1 MLNPTGGVKGQPLH
15 SKLDFEKDETRPGG
29 GVFVVRG
36 ELNEKDVDKLPKG
49 TIVAGEVGKR
59 GDEGEAP
66 RTVSSASR
74 SSIANDASSSSAP
87 LSPTRTAPPP
97 HRSSSYHG
105 EDVFGPLGGYAGGLG
120 RRDVGAIGD
129 GRKKLSPTFDGMV
142 GLLYADCMR
151 AYTHPVFPL

>member
-1 MLNPTGGVKGQPLH
+1 MYEATQAPLPTADAPVLNPTGGVKGQPLH

-97 HRSSSYHG
+97 
-105 EDVFGPLGGYAGGLG
+105 LG
-120 RRDVGAIGD
+120 RARARFPAVRRPWKAIAIPGIVENMSSLAC
-129 GRKKLSPTFDGMV
+129 G
-142 GLLYADCMR
+142 
-151 AYTHPVFPL
+151 